1 MKTVVIER
9 DAHGEGKHRFHFGF
23 RQFAKDC
30 GFIAKLCHPY
40 RPQTKGKVERMVRYV
55 RDNFSRPL
63 ATKLTSSGLTLDIET
78 ANAEVMKWPSAY
90 S

>member
-1 MKTVVIER
+1 MVKGST
-9 DAHGEGKHRFHFGF
+9 
-23 RQFAKDC
+23 
-30 GFIAKLCHPY
+30 GFISVFVSSPKIAALSLSCATLIDHKPKAK
-40 RPQTKGKVERMVRYV
+40 RMVRYV